1 MNIIDSICWL
11 DSYSRFGIKLGLS
24 RIKNLLKL
32 MKNPQN
38 NLKIIHVGGTNGK
51 GSVSHFIA
59 SILFQNGYSV
69 GIYTSPHL
77 QEINERIIVNGKKIP
92 NDDFAY
98 LANKI
103 KPMVELISG
112 EDPPTYFEILT
123 AMAFEYF
130 KDKKIDFAVIEVGL
144 GGRFDA
150 TNIVNPNVSII
161 TNIAHDHKDQLGK
174 TIKKIAQE
182 KSGIIKK
189 NVPVVTAASGEALKI
204 ITNVSR
210 EKNSEVF
217 RISSKNVKRIN
228 SKIGFQEFFIKGS
241 LKDYIVK
248 TKMLGEHQ
256 GQNIV
261 CALLAIEI
269 LQINGSS
276 ISDKSIVQGIEK
288 ASIPG
293 RSEIV
298 SKSPIVLL
306 DGAHNPAGMNALK
319 HTLENDFG
327 HRRIIL
333 VLGILKDKD
342 IEKML
347 SIIVPLAKKIII
359 TKTKNSRAWNIYEI
373 KNNLEKNFLSAEI
386 IDIDGVKNAVSHA
399 LSVAEDKD
407 IICVTGSLYTV
418 GEARDLFVIK
428 K

>member
-1 MNIIDSICWL
+1 MNIIDSVCWL

-24 RIKNLLKL
+24 RVKNLLKL

-38 NLKIIHVGGTNGK
+38 EFKIIHVGGTNGK

-77 QEINERIIVNGKKIP
+77 QEINERIIVNGKKISD
-92 NDDFAY
+92 DDFAN

-103 KPMVELISG
+103 KPMVEEIST

-150 TNIVNPNVSII
+150 TNIVKPNVSII

-182 KSGIIKK
+182 KSGIIKN
-189 NVPVVTAASGEALKI
+189 NVPLVTAASGEALKI
-204 ITNVSR
+204 ITNVAR

-228 SKIGFQEFFIKGS
+228 SKVGFQEFTIKGS

-248 TKMLGEHQ
+248 TKMMGEHQ
-256 GQNIV
+256 GQNIAV
-261 CALLAIEI
+261 ALLAIEI
-269 LQINGSS
+269 LQINGSF

-293 RSEIV
+293 RTEIV
-298 SKSPIVLL
+298 SKFPMVIL

-319 HTLENDFG
+319 HTLENDFANE
-327 HRRIIL
+327 RIIL

-359 TKTKNSRAWNIYEI
+359 TKPKNSRAWNIFEI
-373 KNNLEKNFLSAEI
+373 KKNLEKKDLSAEI
-386 IDIDGVKNAVSHA
+386 IDIDDVKNAVSYA
-399 LSVAEDKD
+399 LSIAEKKD

-418 GEARDLFVIK
+418 GEARDSFVIK